1 MARAKFTPS
10 PAQRGEGAGGGGLP
24 RHAPMPVLT
33 HPIHLASV
41 MLFAPR
47 PALPLRRALAAAALA
62 LAAAACAPHAAPA
75 QASAAPKPAQAVAA
89 MDLSGQKVLVLP
101 VQAVS
106 GIPQT
111 RDDAT
116 RELLFALGE
125 RDTRTQWL
133 DPERLRAALR
143 RTPGYADD
151 PDALPAE
158 SFQHHRERY
167 MQGGLGSIVRRYSA
181 LMDTRLVL
189 IPQAAQ
195 WLPAA
200 DSVGGGF
207 IRLSAVM
214 VDARSSNVVWY
225 GEADGQRRPQP
236 DAAALAT
243 AAAALAARMLV
254 SR

>member
-1 MARAKFTPS
+1 VKSIAPPAR
-10 PAQRGEGAGGGGLP
+10 
-24 RHAPMPVLT
+24 
-33 HPIHLASV
+33 
-41 MLFAPR
+41 
-47 PALPLRRALAAAALA
+47 PLRRIAATRRAPSLRRVLAAALA
-62 LAAAACAPHAAPA
+62 LAAGACAPRPAPA
-75 QASAAPKPAQAVAA
+75 QATAPSSPVPAPKPAQAVAA

-111 RDDAT
+111 RADAT

-125 RDTRTQWL
+125 RDTRTQWY

-158 SFQHHRERY
+158 SFRHHGDRY
-167 MQGGLGSIVRRYSA
+167 MQGGLGLLVRRYSA

-195 WLPAA
+195 WLPAP
-200 DSVGGGF
+200 DSARGGVV
-207 IRLSAVM
+207 RLSAVM
-214 VDARSSNVVWY
+214 VDARSSNVIWY
-225 GEADGQRRPQP
+225 GEADGQPRPTP

-243 AAAALAARMLV
+243 AAAALAQAMVV

>member
-1 MARAKFTPS
+1 M
-10 PAQRGEGAGGGGLP
+10 P
-24 RHAPMPVLT
+24 RSAP
-33 HPIHLASV
+33 
-41 MLFAPR
+41 
-47 PALPLRRALAAAALA
+47 PLRRALAAALV
-62 LAAAACAPHAAPA
+62 LAAGACAPRPA
-75 QASAAPKPAQAVAA
+75 PAQAVAA

-106 GIPQT
+106 GIPQS
-111 RDDAT
+111 RADAT

-125 RDTRTQWL
+125 RDTRTQWT

-158 SFQHHRERY
+158 SFMHHRERY

-200 DSVGGGF
+200 GGAQGGVV
-207 IRLSAVM
+207 RLSAVM
-214 VDARSSNVVWY
+214 VDARSSNVIWY
-225 GEADGQRRPQP
+225 GEADGQSRPTA

-243 AAAALAARMLV
+243 AAAALAQAMVV

>member
-1 MARAKFTPS
+1 MP
-10 PAQRGEGAGGGGLP
+10 
-24 RHAPMPVLT
+24 HAPR
-33 HPIHLASV
+33 
-41 MLFAPR
+41 FAHTLRRAPS
-47 PALPLRRALAAAALA
+47 LRRALAAALA
-62 LAAAACAPHAAPA
+62 LAAGACAPRTAPA
-75 QASAAPKPAQAVAA
+75 QSSAPAPKPAQAVAA
-89 MDLSGQKVLVLP
+89 MELSGQKVLVLP
-101 VQAVS
+101 VQAVA
-106 GIPQT
+106 GIPQS
-111 RDDAT
+111 REDAT

-133 DPERLRAALR
+133 DPERLRSALR

-158 SFQHHRERY
+158 SFLHHRERY
-167 MQGGLGSIVRRYSA
+167 MQGALGSLVRRYSA

-200 DSVGGGF
+200 DGTGGGV

-225 GEADGQRRPQP
+225 GEADGQRRPEA

-243 AAAALAARMLV
+243 AAAALAQAMVV

>member
-1 MARAKFTPS
+1 MS
-10 PAQRGEGAGGGGLP
+10 
-24 RHAPMPVLT
+24 
-33 HPIHLASV
+33 
-41 MLFAPR
+41 FAPR
-47 PALPLRRALAAAALA
+47 STAPLLRTRPLRRERSLHRPRPHPRTPSLRRALAAAALA
-62 LAAAACAPHAAPA
+62 LAAAACAPRNAPA
-75 QASAAPKPAQAVAA
+75 QASASAPKPAQAVAA

-101 VQAVS
+101 VQTVA
-106 GIPQT
+106 GIAQS

-125 RDTRTQWL
+125 RDTRTQWV
-133 DPERLRAALR
+133 DPERLRSALR
-143 RTPGYADD
+143 RIPGYADD

-207 IRLSAVM
+207 VRMSAVM
-214 VDARSSNVVWY
+214 VDARSSNVIWY
-225 GEADGQRRPQP
+225 GEADGQRRPEA

-243 AAAALAARMLV
+243 AAAALAARMV
-254 SR
+254 ISR

>member
-1 MARAKFTPS
+1 MSIAPTARP
-10 PAQRGEGAGGGGLP
+10 P
-24 RHAPMPVLT
+24 H
-33 HPIHLASV
+33 
-41 MLFAPR
+41 R
-47 PALPLRRALAAAALA
+47 PAPAGRIPSLRRALAAALA
-62 LAAAACAPHAAPA
+62 LAGAACAPHAAPA
-75 QASAAPKPAQAVAA
+75 QGSSAQPPRPAQAVAA

-101 VQAVS
+101 VQTVT
-106 GIPQT
+106 GIPQS

-125 RDTRTQWL
+125 RDTRTQWV
-133 DPERLRAALR
+133 DPERLRSALR

-158 SFQHHRERY
+158 SFLHHRERY
-167 MQGGLGSIVRRYSA
+167 MQGALGSIVRRYSA

-189 IPQAAQ
+189 IPQTAQ

-200 DSVGGGF
+200 DSTGGGF
-207 IRLSAVM
+207 IRLGAVM
-214 VDARSSNVVWY
+214 VDARSSNVIWY
-225 GEADGQRRPQP
+225 GEADGQRRPEP

-243 AAAALAARMLV
+243 AAAALAARMVV